1 MGDPVR
7 APVLA
12 IDPGEV
18 RIGLAIS
25 DPTGTI
31 ARPLEVIQHTS
42 RQVDVRLI
50 LERAATHAVAL
61 LLVGLA
67 LDSDGAMG
75 PQARRGLRLA
85 EALREAT
92 NLPVDTCD
100 ESGSTRAAWRPASRR
115 RQADPMIDARAAAV
129 FLQEYLD
136 ARRTA

>member
-1 MGDPVR
+1 MT

-31 ARPLEVIQHTS
+31 ARPLEVVRHTS
-42 RQVDVRLI
+42 RAADVQAI
-50 LERAATHAVAL
+50 LDRAARHAAAM

-67 LDSDGAMG
+67 LDAEGAVG

-85 EALREAT
+85 EALRART
-92 NLPVDTCD
+92 DLPVDTCD
-100 ESGSTRAAWRPASRR
+100 ESGSTIAARR
-115 RQADPMIDARAAAV
+115 HGQDDPMLDARAAAV

-136 ARRTA
+136 ARRPA